1 MGLFTCHTGDL
12 YIYIYIYIEERNK
25 RLLSLNFV
33 PTEVFFNVIF
43 QLSYK
48 SNTKHGGKIK
58 KILLKLSVQAKY
70 CIPDCIWRKKRKV
83 SIGDK
88 T

>member
-1 MGLFTCHTGDL
+1 M
-12 YIYIYIYIEERNK
+12 
-25 RLLSLNFV
+25 

-70 CIPDCIWRKKRKV
+70 CIPDCIWRKKTQSV
-83 SIGDK
+83 DWGQNVVVNW
-88 T
+88 